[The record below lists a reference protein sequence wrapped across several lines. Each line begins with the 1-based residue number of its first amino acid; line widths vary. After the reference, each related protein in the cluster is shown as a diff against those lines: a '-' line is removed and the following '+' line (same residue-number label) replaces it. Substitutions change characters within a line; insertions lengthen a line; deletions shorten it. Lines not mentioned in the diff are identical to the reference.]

1 MDSAY
6 LGKQSEIDFVN
17 YLDDVRL
24 KNVNLAAG
32 EGLSVGNWEM

>member
-6 LGKQSEIDFVN
+6 LKKQREMDFVN
-17 YLDDVRL
+17 YPGDVRA
-24 KNVNLAAG
+24 KNMNLAAG